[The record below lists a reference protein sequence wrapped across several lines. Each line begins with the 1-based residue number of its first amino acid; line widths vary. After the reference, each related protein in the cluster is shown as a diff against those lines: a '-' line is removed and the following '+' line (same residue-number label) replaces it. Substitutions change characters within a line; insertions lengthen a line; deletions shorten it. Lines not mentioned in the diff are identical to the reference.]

1 MPEVVT
7 ITMNPAVDV
16 STGTPLIEPVRKL
29 RCGPARRDPG
39 GGGINVARVIRRL
52 GGEVLAIF
60 PAGGPIGALLE
71 RLVAAEHVPSLTIP
85 IAGDTREDFTVVEGG
100 AGREFRF
107 VLPGPKL
114 RAEEWQA
121 CLQAAVRN
129 EGEVLVAS
137 GGLPP
142 GVPDDFHAQLARRA
156 KADGVK
162 LALDCSGPALK
173 AALEAGV
180 WLVKPNLRELED
192 YTGWPLET
200 ETQRIATA
208 RSLVLGGGAQ
218 IVALTLGDQG
228 ALLVTGHHAWRA
240 RALPIRRVS
249 SVGAGDSFM
258 GALVWALAQGKNL
271 EEAFRWA
278 MAAGSAALLSPGT
291 ELAHAADVKRLLP
304 LVRVEEV

>member
-1 MPEVVT
+1 MPQLVT

-16 STGTPLIEPVRKL
+16 STTTPGIEPVRKL

-39 GGGINVARVIRRL
+39 GGGINVARVVRRL
-52 GGEVLAIF
+52 GGEALAVF

-71 RLVAAEHVPSLTIP
+71 RLVATEHLPNVSVP
-85 IAGDTREDFTVVEGG
+85 IAGDTREDFTVVDSNCGD
-100 AGREFRF
+100 EFRF

-114 RAEEWQA
+114 RAEEWRE
-121 CLQAAVRN
+121 CLRTTLAN
-129 EGEVLVAS
+129 KGEFLVAS

-156 KADGVK
+156 KAGGAK
-162 LALDCSGPALK
+162 LALDSSGPALK
-173 AALEAGV
+173 AALDAGV

-192 YTGWPLET
+192 YAGWPLTSEAH
-200 ETQRIATA
+200 RIATA
-208 RSLVLGGGAQ
+208 RSIVLNGGAE
-218 IVALTLGDQG
+218 IVALTLGEEG
-228 ALLVTGHHAWRA
+228 ALLVTAHHAWRA
-240 RALPIRRVS
+240 KALPIRRVS

-258 GALVWALAQGKNL
+258 GALVWALAHGHNL

-291 ELAHAADVKRLLP
+291 ELAHAADVERLLP
-304 LVRVEEV
+304 LVKIEAL

>member
-1 MPEVVT
+1 MPQVVT
-7 ITMNPAVDV
+7 ITLNPAVDV
-16 STGTPLIEPVRKL
+16 STTAPEIEPVRKL
-29 RCGPARRDPG
+29 RCGAARRDAG

-71 RLVAAEHVPSLTIP
+71 RLVAAEHVPSIAVP
-85 IAGDTREDFTVVEGG
+85 IVGDTREDFTVVETGT
-100 AGREFRF
+100 GREFRF

-114 RAEEWQA
+114 STEEWQE
-121 CLQAAVRN
+121 CLRAALRN
-129 EGEVLVAS
+129 ESEFLVAS

-142 GVPDDFHAQLARRA
+142 GAPEDFHAQLARRA

-173 AALEAGV
+173 AALDAGV
-180 WLVKPNLRELED
+180 WLVKPNLHELED
-192 YTGWPLET
+192 YAGWALET
-200 ETQRIATA
+200 EARQIAIA
-208 RSLVLGGGAQ
+208 RSIALTGGAE

-228 ALLVTGHHAWRA
+228 ALLVTAHHAWRA
-240 RALPIRRVS
+240 KALPIRRVS

-258 GALVWALAQGKNL
+258 GGLVWALAHDKTL
-271 EEAFRWA
+271 EEAFSWA

-291 ELAHAADVKRLLP
+291 ELAHAADVRRLLP
-304 LVRVEEV
+304 LVRVEKI